1 MKVLSGIL
9 VAIVAMICVLITGGI
24 IASACYNPLKESERK
39 SLFKSAKMYRK
50 DKSED
55 LIKLSIH
62 GESFDIFRY
71 KTKDVILGDGYPEF
85 DGRWDGEDLKEH
97 CVTSMW
103 KETPVH
109 KKDSSLV
116 HSIIDVNMVGATSK
130 LQKEI
135 AALCDSNGNFYCY
148 IQNGSSN
155 YYLFVYSPKNNYL
168 YYTRVKNITLT
179 DCDSHLISN
188 FTDTSYWEN
197 LSPEEKKEVTDKVK
211 RSKSIVA
218 NYVQNTFTVGDNNQ
232 TDSLL
237 SVLSKLPSNGEV
249 KCLYFHL
256 FNDIAIKSDGALAEM
271 VGEYVKPMLLS
282 DVDYVLTY
290 IMDHKEYYTLYTS
303 MLAENLYLKGADYD
317 DSIRLF
323 NQFRLELT
331 TNPITDR
338 KSGDTFCESVKSRI
352 TELWN
357 E

>member
-1 MKVLSGIL
+1 MKILSGIM
-9 VAIVAMICVLITGGI
+9 VVIVAMLCVLITGGI
-24 IASACYNPLKESERK
+24 IASACYNPLKESELK
-39 SLFKSAKMYRK
+39 SLFKSAKMCRK

-71 KTKDVILGDGYPEF
+71 KTKDIILGEGYPKF
-85 DGRWDGEDLKEH
+85 NGRWDGEDLKDN

-103 KETPVH
+103 KETPIH
-109 KKDSSLV
+109 KEDSSLV
-116 HSIIDVNMVGATSK
+116 YSIVEANLIGATSK

-135 AALCDSNGNFYCY
+135 AALCSSNGNFYCY
-148 IQNGSSN
+148 IQNGSSY
-155 YYLFVYSPKNNYL
+155 YYLFTYSPKSNYL

-179 DCDSHLISN
+179 DSDSHLIRN

-197 LSPEEKKEVTDKVK
+197 LSHEEKKEVTDQVK

-218 NYVQNTFTVGDNNQ
+218 SYALKTFTVGDNNQ

-256 FNDIAIKSDGALAEM
+256 FNDIAFKSDGALAEM
-271 VGEYVKPMLLS
+271 VSEYIKPMLLS

-290 IMDHKEYYTLYTS
+290 IMNHKEYYTLYTS
-303 MLAENLYLKGADYD
+303 MLAENLYLKGNDYS

-323 NQFRLELT
+323 NQFRLEFT
-331 TNPITDR
+331 TKPTTDR
-338 KSGDTFCESVKSRI
+338 KSEDSFCECVRSRI